1 MKKLSL
7 LLVMV
12 MTVLIANAQPK
23 APANAKSSSTPVK
36 ITDLPK
42 AITDNIAKDYIGFT
56 IKDANLVEREG
67 VSHYHINIM
76 KGATTE
82 TLVYDKDGKFLKKS
96 EANSG
101 MSEKKPVAKP
111 ATKPATKTATQP
123 VAKTPPKK

>member
-7 LLVMV
+7 ILVLVMSIV
-12 MTVLIANAQPK
+12 IANAQPK
-23 APANAKSSSTPVK
+23 APARTKSNNVPVK

-42 AITDNIAKDYIGFT
+42 AITENVAKDFAGFS

-67 VSHYHINIM
+67 VSHYIVDIS

-82 TLVYDKDGKFLKKS
+82 TLVYDKDGKFIKKS
-96 EANSG
+96 ESKSG
-101 MSEKKPVAKP
+101 MPMMKPAANTTAKP
-111 ATKPATKTATQP
+111 AAKTNARP